1 MTSRFRLVITLF
13 FLTSI
18 EDRLRD
24 RVDQLQF
31 LFRGTGQLFD
41 VLGNILSVEF
51 GNTSVKQRL
60 FFRCLWV
67 MDDDF
72 DRQVP
77 PS

>member
-1 MTSRFRLVITLF
+1 MALF
-13 FLTSI
+13 SLASI

-31 LFRGTGQLFD
+31 LFRGAGEFFY
-41 VLGNILSVEF
+41 VLGNILGVEF
-51 GNTSVKQRL
+51 GNASVKQGL